1 MTIHFKYGAG
11 SSLQLELPAGALVA
25 NCCGPETAESNV
37 LVATKAAWEAP
48 LDFPPLRQAIVPGDH
63 VVLALGP
70 SVAQGAEVV
79 AAVVPLLCEAGVEC
93 GDITVL
99 RSMADADAGGLDPR
113 SNLSAEYHSVQ
124 LATHNPSD
132 QDELE
137 FLAADEHGDAIY
149 LNRCLCDADLVIP
162 VGCLR
167 ADHPARANGTRHNG
181 KVGLWNDTLYPT
193 FADSKTTKRFAPNG
207 VPLTAGQAAQ
217 RRKEVDHL
225 AWLLGIQATIQVV
238 PASGE
243 RALRILA
250 GSPDAVFQT
259 GRELCRAQ
267 WQPEISRRAKLVI
280 AGISGGQWQQTWD
293 NVRRALE
300 AAIELA
306 EDGGA
311 IVVCTELDAQP
322 GIALKHLAESTDPE
336 SSQARLR
343 KDRSADAP
351 LARLLVDAHD
361 RATIYLLS
369 QLDEDAV
376 TSLGLAHVAGPDE
389 INRLASH
396 YDSCIL
402 LADAQFVRPT
412 VKTERAG
419 SA

>member
-1 MTIHFKYGAG
+1 MTIHFKYGTS
-11 SSLQLELPAGALVA
+11 SSLQLELPAGVLVA
-25 NCCGPETAESNV
+25 NCSGPETAESNV
-37 LVATKAAWEAP
+37 AAATKAAWEAP

-63 VVLALGP
+63 IVLALGP
-70 SVAQGAEVV
+70 GIAQGAEVI
-79 AAVVPLLCEAGVEC
+79 AAVVPLLRDAGVEC
-93 GDITVL
+93 GDITIL
-99 RSMADADAGGLDPR
+99 RTAADAEAGGPDPR
-113 SNLSAEYHSVQ
+113 SNLSAEHRSVQ

-132 QDELE
+132 EDELE

-167 ADHPARANGTRHNG
+167 ADSPAQANESRHNG
-181 KVGLWNDTLYPT
+181 KAGIWNDTLYPT

-207 VPLTAGQAAQ
+207 VPLTAGEAAQ
-217 RRKEVDHL
+217 RHKQVDHL

-243 RALRILA
+243 RALRVLA
-250 GSPDAVFQT
+250 GSPDAVFQA

-267 WQPEISRRAKLVI
+267 WQTEIPQRAKLVI
-280 AGISGGQWQQTWD
+280 AGISGGRWQQTWD

-300 AAIELA
+300 AALELV

-311 IVVCTELDAQP
+311 IVVCTELVAQP
-322 GIALKHLAESTDPE
+322 GTALKHLAEAIDTE
-336 SSQARLR
+336 SSQSRLR
-343 KDRSADAP
+343 KDRSADAH
-351 LARLLVDAHD
+351 LARLLVEVHD

-369 QLDEDAV
+369 HLDEDAV
-376 TSLGLAHVAGPDE
+376 TSSGLAYVARPEE

-402 LADAQFVRPT
+402 LADAQFIRPT

-419 SA
+419 

>member
-1 MTIHFKYGAG
+1 MTIHFKYGANSG
-11 SSLQLELPAGALVA
+11 FQLELPAEAVVA
-25 NCCGPETAESNV
+25 NFSGPEMAESNV
-37 LVATKAAWEAP
+37 SAATKAAWGAP
-48 LDFPPLRQAIVPGDH
+48 LDFPPLRQAIVPGDR
-63 VVLALGP
+63 VALALGP
-70 SVAQGAEVV
+70 GVAQAAEVV

-99 RSMADADAGGLDPR
+99 RTMADADAGGPDPR
-113 SNLSAEYHSVQ
+113 SNLSAEHRSVQ
-124 LATHNPSD
+124 LVTHNPSD

-149 LNRCLCDADLVIP
+149 LSRCLCDADLVIP

-167 ADHPARANGTRHNG
+167 PDHPPRAHGNRHNG
-181 KVGLWNDTLYPT
+181 KAGLWNDTLYPT

-217 RRKEVDHL
+217 RHKQVDHL

-238 PASGE
+238 PASGDA
-243 RALRILA
+243 ALRVLA
-250 GSPDAVFQT
+250 GSPDAVFQA
-259 GRELCRAQ
+259 GRELCRTQ
-267 WQPEISRRAKLVI
+267 WQPEIPQRAKLVI
-280 AGISGGQWQQTWD
+280 AGISGGRPQQTWD
-293 NVRRALE
+293 SVHRALE
-300 AAIELA
+300 AALELV

-311 IVVCTELDAQP
+311 IVICTELEAQP
-322 GIALKHLAESTDPE
+322 PAALKHLAESIDTD

-369 QLDEDAV
+369 RLDEDAV
-376 TSLGLAHVAGPDE
+376 TSLGLAYVARPEE
-389 INRLASH
+389 INRLARH

-402 LADAQFVRPT
+402 FGDAQFVRPT
-412 VKTERAG
+412 VATERAG
-419 SA
+419 

>member
-1 MTIHFKYGAG
+1 MTIDFKFGAMG
-11 SSLQLELPAGALVA
+11 RLQLELPDGALVA
-25 NCCGPETAESNV
+25 SLNGPNAVESNV
-37 LVATKAAWEAP
+37 TAATKAAWEAP
-48 LDFPPLRQAIVPGDH
+48 LEFPPLRQAIVPGDH
-63 VVLALGP
+63 VVVALGP
-70 SVAQGAEVV
+70 GVAQGAEVV

-99 RSMADADAGGLDPR
+99 RTAADADAGGPDPR
-113 SNLSAEYHSVQ
+113 RKLLAEHSSVH

-132 QDELE
+132 QDELG
-137 FLAADEHGDAIY
+137 FLAADEHGDPIY

-167 ADHPARANGTRHNG
+167 PDHPEHANETRHNG
-181 KVGLWNDTLYPT
+181 KTGLWNDTLYPT
-193 FADSKTTKRFAPNG
+193 FADSKTMKRFAQNG

-217 RRKEVDHL
+217 RRKQVDHL

-238 PASGE
+238 PASGDA
-243 RALRILA
+243 ALRVLA
-250 GSPDAVFQT
+250 GSPEAVFQA
-259 GRELCRAQ
+259 GRELCRSR
-267 WQPEISRRAKLVI
+267 WQPEISQRAKLVI
-280 AGISGGQWQQTWD
+280 AGISGGRWQQTWE
-293 NVRRALE
+293 NVHRALE
-300 AAIELA
+300 AALELV
-306 EDGGA
+306 EEGGA

-322 GIALKHLAESTDPE
+322 GTALKHLAEFAETE

-351 LARLLVDAHD
+351 LARLLVDAQD

-376 TSLGLAHVAGPDE
+376 TSLGLAYVARPEE

-396 YDSCIL
+396 YESCIF

-412 VKTERAG
+412 VTTERAG
-419 SA
+419 